1 VISSR
6 PWAGAFLLP
15 ATCTSWS
22 VGCALCGNEIGYEQ
36 LSPDGKTKAVAFE
49 RDCGATTGFSTQV
62 SLLPSAKKL
71 PNEAGNIFVADGN
84 LKVHLEWETND
95 KLLVRYPV
103 NARVRFKKNSEAG
116 ISIRYEAAVLD

>member
-1 VISSR
+1 MISPRS
-6 PWAGAFLLP
+6 WAGALLLL
-15 ATCTSWS
+15 AICISWNA
-22 VGCALCGNEIGYEQ
+22 GCDLCGNEFGYEQ

-62 SLLPSAKKL
+62 SVLPSATKL
-71 PNEAGNIFVADGN
+71 PNEAGNILVADGN
-84 LKVHLEWETND
+84 FKIRLEWEAND

-103 NARVRFKKNSEAG
+103 GARVRFKKDSEAG

>member
-1 VISSR
+1 MISPRS
-6 PWAGAFLLP
+6 WAGALLLL
-15 ATCTSWS
+15 AICISWNA
-22 VGCALCGNEIGYEQ
+22 GCDLCGNEFGYEQ

-62 SLLPSAKKL
+62 SVLPSATKL

-84 LKVHLEWETND
+84 FKIRLEWEAND

-103 NARVRFKKNSEAG
+103 GARVRFKKDSEAG